1 MSSSTAYD
9 EDNTLRPPPLSKY
22 SLSILGSA
30 EMGIAAPTSSLLS
43 NQRLHTPAPVPKEI
57 TPEYTSKR
65 DKTPLSQPR
74 RRRYGQKLGL
84 PPKSRPPLAPVKIKP
99 VNREANGH
107 ETPIKESSR
116 INNDEF
122 AVPAAKRPSLA
133 PVVEQQIPPKHS
145 PIPQSSP
152 KPEPHHQSPME
163 NAAAMASPRPPPLA
177 MPPAARFEPP
187 PPSPA
192 ALNPPPPFVVS
203 PHDSSSR
210 IFFVND
216 RQYKPVEVLGS
227 GGSSKVYKVRDAK
240 QNTWALKRVKFDKF
254 DDQIKQSFAREIT
267 LLLKLAK
274 SDRVV
279 YLHDYA
285 INDDELYLV
294 MELGERDLAHIIHP
308 RLEGRIEPET
318 HLQFVRFYTS
328 EILSCL
334 REVHAA
340 GIVHSDLKPA
350 NFIFIRGKL
359 KVIDFGIADA
369 LGNTTMNIYRNQQI
383 GTPNYM
389 APEAVS
395 EAGGQ
400 WKVGKPSDVWS
411 MGCMVY
417 QMIYGQPPYANI
429 ESRHRLQAIRN
440 PQHMIK
446 FRPHGV
452 GGLRV
457 PPSVLEFLR
466 GTLERNPDVR
476 WTVEQ
481 GLSSAFLRPPV
492 ISNSVIRD
500 IVHEAINFGHRHGGR
515 NLTVD
520 DYDQLVASAVRK
532 INGLEWTYTGVSP
545 DN

>member
-22 SLSILGSA
+22 LLSILGSA
-30 EMGIAAPTSSLLS
+30 GLGFPSQSPQLPSQLP
-43 NQRLHTPAPVPKEI
+43 QPLAPVPKEI
-57 TPEYTSKR
+57 TPEYTAKR
-65 DKTPLSQPR
+65 DKTPLSQPK

-84 PPKSRPPLAPVKIKP
+84 PPKLRPPLAPVVVKP
-99 VNREANGH
+99 VNREVNAHDNQPKEALGI
-107 ETPIKESSR
+107 IK
-116 INNDEF
+116 DEF
-122 AVPAAKRPSLA
+122 VVPTSKRPSLA
-133 PVVEQQIPPKHS
+133 PVVEPAPKQANNSHS
-145 PIPQSSP
+145 L
-152 KPEPHHQSPME
+152 
-163 NAAAMASPRPPPLA
+163 PRPPAANHAYPEASVVQHQPQPQAVALP
-177 MPPAARFEPP
+177 PPAQFSPP

-192 ALNPPPPFVVS
+192 ALNPPPPFVAT
-203 PHDSSSR
+203 PQDLSSR

-216 RQYKPVEVLGS
+216 RQYKPVEVLGL

-240 QNTWALKRVKFDKF
+240 QHTWALKRVKFDRF

-274 SDRVV
+274 LDRVV

-308 RLEGRIEPET
+308 RLEGRIEPEI
-318 HLQFVRFYTS
+318 HLQFVRFYTL

-340 GIVHSDLKPA
+340 GIVHLDLKPA

-369 LGNTTMNIYRNQQI
+369 LGNTTINIYRSQQI

-400 WKVGKPSDVWS
+400 WKVGKPSDVWL

-429 ESRHRLQAIRN
+429 ESRYRLQAIRN
-440 PQHMIK
+440 PQHAIK
-446 FRPHGV
+446 FKPHGV
-452 GGLRV
+452 GGLKV
-457 PPSVLEFLR
+457 PPLVLEFLR
-466 GTLERNPDVR
+466 GTLERNPEVR

-481 GLSSAFLRPPV
+481 GLALAFLRPPV

-515 NLTVD
+515 NLTLD
-520 DYDQLVASAVRK
+520 DYDQIVALAVQK
-532 INGLEWTYTGVSP
+532 IRGLEWTYTGVSP
-545 DN
+545 GL